1 MRSVQF
7 LALGLV
13 ATTAALA
20 ATAPVRAQAPAPR
33 SSVDMPVSAPV
44 QEFRDPKTGQ
54 VWNVNNVG
62 LQSGPPT
69 PQDLAFDPL
78 AQAAVV
84 QGVITQRPALLPLS
98 AVPITAGPTVP
109 IVNLS
114 DASLSAVPGQ
124 RWQVVLYIQNNSA
137 NTVTPLLF
145 CTFTNAGQ
153 VVEKTNV
160 LVPALGAGI
169 RAGMLIYGPK
179 TTLFVDRAHCDVKS
193 P

>member
-1 MRSVQF
+1 MRSMQF
-7 LALGLV
+7 LALGLL
-13 ATTAALA
+13 ATTIPLA
-20 ATAPVRAQAPAPR
+20 AATPSHAQTPAPR
-33 SSVDMPVSAPV
+33 SSVDMPVSPPV

-54 VWNVNNVG
+54 VWTVNNVG

-84 QGVITQRPALLPLS
+84 QGVITQRVRLGALS
-98 AVPITAGPTVP
+98 TVPITAGPTVP
-109 IVNLS
+109 IVNIG
-114 DASLSAVPGQ
+114 DAALSAVPGQ

-137 NTVTPLLF
+137 GTVTPLLH
-145 CTFTNAGQ
+145 CTFTNSGQ

-160 LVPALGAGI
+160 LVPALGPGI
-169 RAGMLIYGPK
+169 RAGTVVYGPK
-179 TTLFVDRAHCDVKS
+179 TTLFVDRARCDVKS